1 MIRKLDI
8 KPHQSPRRAAQHH
21 IQQQQLQRHAT
32 PVTASPLSL
41 AGEPT
46 TTAVPELDIA
56 KPIEQSDDN
65 VEKPV
70 KKKVVKRR
78 TPEAPSKSTDDST
91 NQRRSVRHCLYI
103 MSLA

>member
-8 KPHQSPRRAAQHH
+8 KPHQSPRRAFQHH

-32 PVTASPLSL
+32 SVTASPLSL

-46 TTAVPELDIA
+46 TTAVPELDIT
-56 KPIEQSDDN
+56 KPAPESDEKI
-65 VEKPV
+65 EKPV

-78 TPEAPSKSTDDST
+78 TPEAASKSKDDST
-91 NQRRSVRHCLYI
+91 NQRRSVRHCL
-103 MSLA
+103 S